1 MVKREKSE
9 SQKTGQEGE
18 KKNRG
23 MGVTASGGIPP

>member
-18 KKNRG
+18 KK
-23 MGVTASGGIPP
+23 SGGWG